1 MDYRFERKRSDFW
14 IIVHEHE
21 QQDYNISVNEKYTGI
36 ISHFCPDIV
45 ACSPTKFGGSP
56 PKTLPL

>member
-14 IIVHEHE
+14 IIVHERE

-45 ACSPTKFGGSP
+45 ACSPTM
-56 PKTLPL
+56 